1 MDDEG
6 CQCLFV
12 VTEEERAGGRR
23 SGDFFRGM
31 AKKPK
36 RRYCSVVFREI
47 KTYRGRQR
55 RRRAGGRGRKRW
67 SWRTSC
73 LKFVYAACAAE
84 SSVCAPL
91 ARCAIWS
98 LLHAIAL
105 LLSWKKRET
114 VLWRSSVLHD
124 LDYSRVCR
132 WLVTKPRRPPAKN
145 HVYQNRATRLI
156 GHIIARLLSDWLK
169 LLLSFVFERAWR
181 WRLEKSRP
189 KRINNQERTCMTCA
203 CEKRRS
209 DSPRTCTV
217 VHQSQIRCYF

>member
-1 MDDEG
+1 M
-6 CQCLFV
+6 FV
-12 VTEEERAGGRR
+12 RRHGGRAR
-23 SGDFFRGM
+23 RWSTFRRLFRGM

-36 RRYCSVVFREI
+36 RRYCSIVFREI

-84 SSVCAPL
+84 SSVCALL

-98 LLHAIAL
+98 LPHAIAL

-114 VLWRSSVLHD
+114 VLWRSFVLHD
-124 LDYSRVCR
+124 LDYSPVRH

-169 LLLSFVFERAWR
+169 LLLSFANECACISSAHRGGDW
-181 WRLEKSRP
+181 KSQDP

-203 CEKRRS
+203 CEKS
-209 DSPRTCTV
+209 DSP
-217 VHQSQIRCYF
+217 YL